1 MVPGIRPGVS
11 DEREVMSQV
20 KAASE
25 PRFTRMALGITLTV
39 GLLATAA
46 AALPVGRTVS
56 PDPAPTPVIAP
67 VDSVGINVLEPAGQ
81 TTRSTAPAAP
91 TAPAGNLERQVQ
103 NWVPTGNGGNGGG
116 MNGNHGGN
124 GGGNGVHGSP
134 KG

>member
-1 MVPGIRPGVS
+1 
-11 DEREVMSQV
+11 MSQV

-25 PRFTRMALGITLTV
+25 SRFTRVALGVTLAV

-46 AALPVGRTVS
+46 AALPIGWTVS
-56 PDPAPTPVIAP
+56 PDPAPIPAIAP
-67 VDSVGINVLEPAGQ
+67 VDSVGINMLEPPCQASK
-81 TTRSTAPAAP
+81 STAPAAP
-91 TAPAGNLERQVQ
+91 AGSLERQVQ
-103 NWVPTGNGGNGGG
+103 NWVPTGNGGNGGN

>member
-1 MVPGIRPGVS
+1 
-11 DEREVMSQV
+11 MSQV
-20 KAASE
+20 KAAPE
-25 PRFTRMALGITLTV
+25 ARFTRVALGVTLTV

-67 VDSVGINVLEPAGQ
+67 VDSVGVNVLEPAGQ
-81 TTRSTAPAAP
+81 ATKFTTPA
-91 TAPAGNLERQVQ
+91 APAGNLERQVQ
-103 NWVPTGNGGNGGG
+103 NWVPTGNGGNGGNG
-116 MNGNHGGN
+116 GGNHGGN